1 MANIA
6 VHGFSNLSEKLVVAL
21 VHPDG
26 GNLNWLGVANQ
37 DMHHFQL
44 RNPPK
49 LPKVPAPVPA
59 PLLQPSAPIETTADP
74 ATPQPEGVPDPFPQ
88 P

>member
-1 MANIA
+1 MIPVPLA
-6 VHGFSNLSEKLVVAL
+6 
-21 VHPDG
+21 
-26 GNLNWLGVANQ
+26 WLGVVNQ

-49 LPKVPAPVPA
+49 LPKVPAPVPL
-59 PLLQPSAPIETTADP
+59 PLLQPSAPIETKADP